1 MGVLKYSLYV
11 LLPLFLMGNV
21 TRFEI
26 RQGIFVT
33 PIDLG
38 VVLLLPISIFYLTSA
53 QKKISKN
60 PLSKY
65 ILLFTLTLAF
75 SLVTNIFFLST
86 KDILIA
92 SLYFVRFFAYLQ
104 LILIFTLFE
113 KSFSKKYL
121 WYLGVTVTIASVFGF
136 VQYMLYNNLRN
147 LEYLGWDVHHYRI
160 FGSFLDPNFAGVIFL
175 LGGAISY
182 YFALTSKG
190 RAKKASYIATV
201 LNLAALILTY
211 SRTAYIALVA
221 TLIVLG
227 KNVTNRKIVALTV
240 IALCVLLIFIPKNL
254 TSEGVKLFRTTSIE
268 AREEEYIQGLR
279 VFWEHPITGVG
290 FNAYRAY
297 NPRAQSMYPENAA
310 NGIPNSYLLTL
321 STAGIIGL
329 LGMIYFLWGV
339 TRLIKTTKDKNLY
352 MLLILSTT
360 IVATSALFEN
370 TFYYNFMM
378 FLYFC
383 ILGTVIRLRESN

>member
-1 MGVLKYSLYV
+1 M

-21 TRFEI
+21 ARLEI

-38 VVLLLPISIFYLTSA
+38 VVLLLPLSIFYIASA
-53 QKKISKN
+53 QKKISEN
-60 PLSKY
+60 PMSKY
-65 ILLFTLTLAF
+65 IVAFTLTLAF
-75 SLVTNIFFLST
+75 SLITNIFFLST

-121 WYLGVTVTIASVFGF
+121 WYLGITVSIASLFGF
-136 VQYMLYNNLRN
+136 VQYALYNNLRN

-182 YFALTSKG
+182 YFTRTAKG
-190 RAKKASYIATV
+190 RAKKASYTATIV
-201 LNLAALILTY
+201 NLTALILTY
-211 SRTAYIALVA
+211 SRTAYIALA
-221 TLIVLG
+221 ASLLVLA

-240 IALCVLLIFIPKNL
+240 IALCAALIFIPKNL

-297 NPRAQSMYPENAA
+297 NPREVSKYPENAA

-321 STAGIIGL
+321 ATAGIMGL
-329 LGMIYFLWGV
+329 AGIIYFFWGI
-339 TRLIKTTKDKNLY
+339 TRLIRTTKDSNLD
-352 MLLILSTT
+352 MLLILATT

-370 TFYYNFMM
+370 TFYYNFIM

-383 ILGTVIRLRESN
+383 VLGTVIRLRESN